1 MKKLIFLC
9 FGCLLLGSLIAEPI
23 KENVGLY
30 GGQVSDIEAVNRSG
44 STELIIAVDSSQRG
58 IFRWHPAAAR
68 WGSVTNPI
76 DGTITGH
83 IPGSAA
89 LVEANPKSI
98 TDVYAT
104 LTWNSS
110 GMFSQ
115 LHVSDNYGDLDP
127 NVSWME
133 SLDTSGASISDV
145 TALVGHPSGMYAG
158 TRDGVI
164 LLNAGA
170 ATDAFSVVFTH
181 PSGDEIIA
189 FAVASSTLGYVVSSS
204 SGVLSLYSTDWGGT
218 DTNLTANLPAKAPVE
233 LHTGTCPITSC
244 PLEINLIGVD
254 PIKTGGE
261 TIFIA
266 GSSTNGQAFKSTDG
280 GVSWNNGWD
289 YQCGLAA
296 SGCAGYSFTDG
307 FPQQIRFRGTTT
319 LGTESRNVFISR
331 VVMDQDDTSPIWDFI
346 PNLES
351 TIQPSG
357 PSGPT
362 IIIST
367 HANDS
372 SLAID
377 PIDSSILYIATDL
390 AIGEVEHTEG
400 SGYASPAGFEKGN
413 ALGIDGLIVNGLDYY
428 ENSPTDKEFY
438 IVTKSGIAFAKGYDP
453 SDPTSVATRAGWVFP
468 IYPLGDGAPPTAV
481 KFDPSDKTLVLV
493 GNGKIYR
500 NPTADGAVSLTDVA
514 TNWTRVFDPNDSAFS
529 GPGMPLESDRVE
541 RSYTTAIDWETAGGV
556 CDRVYM
562 TMANTDTG
570 TEGGVFY
577 SDDKGLTWAADTL
590 SSGGLLKMPVNTISG
605 VSESTL
611 FPMIGV
617 GDTGGRS
624 AETGIYRR
632 VSYCLSQ
639 DWSKPSHS
647 TDVVFDEI
655 QTKVILAIDALA
667 ARPSSST
674 IDAIIFIVAHD
685 AVYRGQLNSSSA
697 TTETGWNKWDFSDVT
712 PPGGMGFT
720 DVAMEPDDTDHVWV
734 AYDNCIQESM
744 DGGLTWNDYSDSC
757 LPDHEIVKVLVYD
770 DLIAG
775 SVGGAYAYVKI
786 SLSAVIIEE
795 NSAGATV
802 GTLTPDSDSYTYSLS
817 GDDAGSFVVSGVELS
832 LAETVAADY
841 ETQLSYSIIL
851 TAEDSLGNSTDQD
864 FTITVIDVN
873 ESPSDVSLSATS
885 VKEGEAGASI
895 GTLSAT
901 DPDANETLTFSL
913 SGDDADSLEI
923 SGTTLKLLDSVSAN
937 YGTKS
942 SYSITAIVTD
952 SVSNTAEASFTIS
965 VTETPAVID
974 NSGGG
979 GGGGS
984 CFIATAAFGSYENRY
999 VKSLRHF
1006 RDKHLLTNTLG
1017 TKFVTSYYKYS
1028 PPVAAKIETSEL
1040 LKSTVRAAIYPMVG
1054 FASVVDIIGW
1064 SGILTFILAA
1074 ILAAIFGAYL
1084 FSIRQLKMVV

>member
-1 MKKLIFLC
+1 MNKLTFLGLG
-9 FGCLLLGSLIAEPI
+9 FLLTGSLLAEPI
-23 KENVGLY
+23 KENIGLY

-58 IFRWHPAAAR
+58 VFRWHNAAGR
-68 WGSVTNPI
+68 WGSVTNPVNS
-76 DGTITGH
+76 TITGH

-89 LVEANPKSI
+89 LVEANLKST
-98 TDVYAT
+98 TDVYAA

-115 LHVSDNYGDLDP
+115 LHVSGNYGDLDP
-127 NVSWME
+127 NVSWIE
-133 SLDTSGASISDV
+133 SLDTSGATISDV
-145 TALVGHPSGMYAG
+145 SALVGHSSGMYAG

-164 LLNAGA
+164 LLNTGA

-189 FAVASSTLGYVVSSS
+189 FSVASSTLGYVVSSSS

-218 DTNLTANLPAKAPVE
+218 DTNLTSNLPAKAPVE
-233 LHTGTCPITSC
+233 LHTGSCPITSC

-254 PIKTGGE
+254 PIKTDGK

-280 GVSWNNGWD
+280 GVSWNGGWD

-296 SGCAGYSFTDG
+296 SGCTGFGFTDG
-307 FPQQIRFRGTTT
+307 FPRQIRFRGTTT
-319 LGTESRNVFISR
+319 SGIESRNVFISR
-331 VVMDQDDTSPIWDFI
+331 VVMDQDDTSPIWESI

-362 IIIST
+362 ITIGT

-390 AIGEVEHTEG
+390 AIGQVEHTEG
-400 SGYASPAGFEKGN
+400 VGYASPSGFEKGN
-413 ALGIDGLIVNGLDYY
+413 ALGIDGLVVNGLDYY
-428 ENSPTDKEFY
+428 ENSPTDKELY

-468 IYPLGDGAPPTAV
+468 IYPLGDGAPPRAV
-481 KFDPSDKTLVLV
+481 KFDPSDKALVLV
-493 GNGKIYR
+493 GNGKVYR

-577 SDDKGLTWAADTL
+577 SDDKGLTWSADTL

-605 VSESTL
+605 VSESSL
-611 FPMIGV
+611 FPIIGV
-617 GDTGGRS
+617 GDFDGRS
-624 AETGIYRR
+624 AETGIYKRG
-632 VSYCLSQ
+632 SYCLSQ

-647 TDVVFDEI
+647 SDLVFDEI
-655 QTKVILAIDALA
+655 QTQAILAIDALS
-667 ARPSSST
+667 ARPSSSA
-674 IDAIIFIVAHD
+674 IDAIMFIVTHD
-685 AVYRGQLNSSSA
+685 AVYRGQLNSASA
-697 TTETGWNKWDFSDVT
+697 TTETGWNKWDFSNVT
-712 PPGGMGFT
+712 PPGGIGFT

-734 AYDNCIQESM
+734 AYDNCIQEST
-744 DGGLTWNDYSDSC
+744 DGGSTWNNYSNSC
-757 LPDHEIVKVLVYD
+757 LPDHEAVKVLVYD

-775 SVGGAYAYVKI
+775 SAGGAYAYNEI
-786 SLSAVIIEE
+786 SLSAITIEE

-832 LAETVAADY
+832 LAESVAADY
-841 ETQLSYSIIL
+841 ETQPSYSIIV
-851 TAEDSLGNSTDQD
+851 TVVDSTGNSTDQN
-864 FTITVIDVN
+864 FTIAVVDAN
-873 ESPSDVSLSATS
+873 GSPSSATW
-885 VKEGEAGASI
+885 
-895 GTLSAT
+895 
-901 DPDANETLTFSL
+901 DF
-913 SGDDADSLEI
+913 
-923 SGTTLKLLDSVSAN
+923 
-937 YGTKS
+937 
-942 SYSITAIVTD
+942 
-952 SVSNTAEASFTIS
+952 
-965 VTETPAVID
+965 D
-974 NSGGG
+974 NSGTADALTDGLLLLRHTFDLRGAVLTDDAISPDSPLSPAEVEAAVAEAYSIADIDGNGAVDALTDGLMLLRYLFDIHGDMLIGG
-979 GGGGS
+979 
-984 CFIATAAFGSYENRY
+984 AVAPDATRTTAA
-999 VKSLRHF
+999 
-1006 RDKHLLTNTLG
+1006 D
-1017 TKFVTSYYKYS
+1017 
-1028 PPVAAKIETSEL
+1028 IEGY
-1040 LKSTVRAAIYPMVG
+1040 IQDFMP
-1054 FASVVDIIGW
+1054 
-1064 SGILTFILAA
+1064 
-1074 ILAAIFGAYL
+1074 
-1084 FSIRQLKMVV
+1084 